1 MTPPFHPLNLTA
13 RQSALLR
20 AMGKTRTESFR
31 GMSMPAPE
39 VFAHRWAVFLKEH
52 PDELDAGFD
61 GVITEGEILKE
72 VRRMFDKMDLNQDAK
87 LSY

>member
-1 MTPPFHPLNLTA
+1 
-13 RQSALLR
+13 
-20 AMGKTRTESFR
+20 
-31 GMSMPAPE
+31 MPAPE

-72 VRRMFDKMDLNQDAK
+72 VRRMFDKMDVNQDAK